1 MIESALAPVFVA
13 RRTRARSANI
23 DRDSRAGSA
32 GATTRRRGIQVAR
45 LTNHFVAFALGVA
58 AAGAAAADASGA
70 ATPET
75 RAAASPGVPFDRTLE
90 LKGISFRVASPN
102 AGSVNELTIRPAGLE
117 IDNSP
122 KSHEVDGAVTA
133 AEVADL
139 NGDGS
144 PEIYVYVTSAG
155 SGSYGSLVAYSS
167 NRRKSMSPIYLPPLT
182 DDPRASRGYMGH
194 DGFAVVDGVL
204 RRRFPVYR
212 SGDTNARPTGGVR
225 ELDYRLVA
233 GEAGW
238 ILRLVR
244 TVDRAGAAA
253 SAGPSFD
260 CASAAAGSIEAQVC
274 TDEGLSALDR
284 RLAQVYAAAR
294 KKATNEHPPVLR
306 AEQRG
311 WIKGRNDCWKAEDRR
326 LCVETAYVRRIA
338 ELQARYRLVEA
349 TGPVF
354 YACDGEMRNEVVA
367 TFFST
372 DPPTLIAERGD
383 QVSLMYLQPSGSG
396 AKYQGRNESLWEHQG
411 EARITW
417 GHDAPEMRCT
427 KN

>member
-1 MIESALAPVFVA
+1 M
-13 RRTRARSANI
+13 
-23 DRDSRAGSA
+23 
-32 GATTRRRGIQVAR
+32 R
-45 LTNHFVAFALGVA
+45 LGNLFAAFALSVA
-58 AAGAAAADASGA
+58 ATGAAAADASVA
-70 ATPET
+70 AAT
-75 RAAASPGVPFDRTLE
+75 RAAASPGAPFDRTLE
-90 LKGISFRVASPN
+90 LQGIRFRITSPN
-102 AGSVNELTIRPAGLE
+102 AGSVNELTIRPVGLE
-117 IDNSP
+117 IDNSLQ
-122 KSHEVDGAVTA
+122 SREIDGTVTA

-144 PEIYVYVTSAG
+144 PEVYVYVTSAG

-167 NRRKSMSPIYLPPLT
+167 NRRKSMTPIYLPPLT

-204 RRRFPVYR
+204 RRSFPVYR
-212 SGDTNARPTGGVR
+212 SGDTNARPTGGMR

-244 TVDRAGAAA
+244 TVDRPGAAGA
-253 SAGPSFD
+253 AGPSFD
-260 CASAAAGSIEAQVC
+260 CARAAAGSIEAQVC
-274 TDEGLSALDR
+274 ADEGLSALDR
-284 RLAQVYAAAR
+284 RLAQAYAAAR

-311 WIKGRNDCWKAEDRR
+311 WIKGRNDCWKADDRR
-326 LCVETAYVRRIA
+326 QCVETAYVRRIA

-367 TFFST
+367 TFFRT

-396 AKYQGRNESLWEHQG
+396 ARYQGRNESLWEHQG

-417 GHDAPEMRCT
+417 GHGAPEMRCT

>member
-1 MIESALAPVFVA
+1 MARHASRLA
-13 RRTRARSANI
+13 T
-23 DRDSRAGSA
+23 
-32 GATTRRRGIQVAR
+32 
-45 LTNHFVAFALGVA
+45 FALGVA
-58 AAGAAAADASGA
+58 AAVATASGA
-70 ATPET
+70 AGAAAPET
-75 RAAASPGVPFDRTLE
+75 RAMASPGLPFDGTLA
-90 LKGISFRVASPN
+90 LQGIGFRVTSAN
-102 AGSVNELTIRPAGLE
+102 AGSVNALTIQPSGLE

-122 KSHEVDGAVTA
+122 RSHEIDGTVTA

-144 PEIYVYVTSAG
+144 PELYVYVTSAG
-155 SGSYGSLVAYSS
+155 SGSYGSLVAYAS
-167 NRRKSMSPIYLPPLT
+167 NRRKSMSPIHLPPLS
-182 DDPRASRGYMGH
+182 DDARASRGYMGH
-194 DGFAVVDGVL
+194 DQFAVVADVL

-212 SGDTNARPTGGVR
+212 SGDANARPTGGIR

-244 TVDRAGAAA
+244 TVDRGGTTAAT
-253 SAGPSFD
+253 GPSFD
-260 CASAAAGSIEAQVC
+260 CARVATGSIEAQVC
-274 TDEGLSALDR
+274 ADDGLSALDR

-294 KKATNEHPPVLR
+294 KKATNERPPVLR

-311 WIKGRNDCWKAEDRR
+311 WIKGRNDCWKADDRR
-326 LCVETAYVRRIA
+326 RCVETAYVRRIA

-354 YACDGEMRNEVVA
+354 YACDGDARNEVVA
-367 TFFST
+367 TYFRT

-383 QVSLMYLQPSGSG
+383 QVSLMYLQPSASG
-396 AKYQGRNESLWEHQG
+396 ARYQGRNESLWEHQG

-417 GHDAPEMRCT
+417 GPRAPQMRCA
-427 KN
+427 KR